1 MKKKRRPDKSDLE
14 VIRDQILDFAC
25 TKHDFK
31 LEKDDFLPEGD
42 WNGVFIV
49 KFRDSSEEDRLY
61 CEAPL
66 GENFFRFGLDLVFD
80 EKVWERE
87 YENISRE
94 VAGYDVALY
103 LSSAGGSPRRL
114 LSGEE
119 EGKRHCRLY
128 SRAWIPNFSQRIFGL
143 TLSNLMDCKAAVLQ
157 NKRYI

>member
-14 VIRDQILDFAC
+14 AIRDQILDFAC

-49 KFRDSSEEDRLY
+49 KFRDSSEEDRLH

-66 GENFFRFGLDLVFD
+66 GESFFRFGLDLVFD

-143 TLSNLMDCKAAVLQ
+143 TLSSLMDCKAAVLQ

>member
-14 VIRDQILDFAC
+14 AIRDQILDFAC

-87 YENISRE
+87 YENIFRE
-94 VAGYDVALY
+94 VAEYDVALY
-103 LSSAGGSPRRL
+103 LSPAGG
-114 LSGEE
+114 EE
-119 EGKRHCRLY
+119 DKRHCRLC

>member
-14 VIRDQILDFAC
+14 AIRDQILDFAC

-49 KFRDSSEEDRLY
+49 KFRDSSEEDRLH

-103 LSSAGGSPRRL
+103 LSSAGGIPRRL

>member
-14 VIRDQILDFAC
+14 AIRDQILDFAC

-49 KFRDSSEEDRLY
+49 KFRDSSEEDRLH

-87 YENISRE
+87 YENIFRE

-103 LSSAGGSPRRL
+103 LSPA
-114 LSGEE
+114 GEE
-119 EGKRHCRLY
+119 EDKRHCRLC

-143 TLSNLMDCKAAVLQ
+143 TLSNLMDCKDAVLSTLS
-157 NKRYI
+157 KK

>member
-14 VIRDQILDFAC
+14 ATRDQILDFAC

-49 KFRDSSEEDRLY
+49 KFRDSSEEDRLH

-66 GENFFRFGLDLVFD
+66 GESFFRFGLDLTFD
-80 EKVWERE
+80 KKIWERE
-87 YENISRE
+87 YENIFRE

-103 LSSAGGSPRRL
+103 LSPAGGSPRLL

-143 TLSNLMDCKAAVLQ
+143 TLSNLMDCKDAVLSILS
-157 NKRYI
+157 KT

>member
-14 VIRDQILDFAC
+14 AIRDQILDFAC

-31 LEKDDFLPEGD
+31 LEADDFLPEGD
-42 WNGVFIV
+42 WSGVFIV
-49 KFRDSSEEDRLY
+49 KFKDNSQEDRLY

-80 EKVWERE
+80 EKVWERK
-87 YENISRE
+87 YENILRE
-94 VAGYDVALY
+94 VSGYDVAIY
-103 LSSAGGSPRRL
+103 LSPDKG
-114 LSGEE
+114 E

-143 TLSNLMDCKAAVLQ
+143 TLSNLMDCKDAVLLMLS
-157 NKRYI
+157 KK

>member
-14 VIRDQILDFAC
+14 AIRDQILDFAC

-49 KFRDSSEEDRLY
+49 KFRDSSEEDRLH

-80 EKVWERE
+80 EKIWERE
-87 YENISRE
+87 YENIFRE
-94 VAGYDVALY
+94 VSGYDVALY
-103 LSSAGGSPRRL
+103 LSPTRG
-114 LSGEE
+114 E

-143 TLSNLMDCKAAVLQ
+143 TLSNLMDCKDAVLSILS
-157 NKRYI
+157 KK

>member
-14 VIRDQILDFAC
+14 AIRDQILDFAC

-42 WNGVFIV
+42 WNGIFIV

-66 GENFFRFGLDLVFD
+66 GENFFRFGLDLAFD
-80 EKVWERE
+80 EKIWERE
-87 YENISRE
+87 YENIFRE
-94 VAGYDVALY
+94 VSGYDVAIY
-103 LSSAGGSPRRL
+103 LNSAK
-114 LSGEE
+114 GE
-119 EGKRHCRLY
+119 GRKRHCRLY

-143 TLSNLMDCKAAVLQ
+143 TLSNLMDCKDAVLSMLS
-157 NKRYI
+157 KK

>member
-14 VIRDQILDFAC
+14 AIRDQILDFAC

-31 LEKDDFLPEGD
+31 LEADVFLPEGD
-42 WNGVFIV
+42 WNGIFIV
-49 KFRDSSEEDRLY
+49 KFRDNSNEDRLY

-80 EKVWERE
+80 EKVWERK
-87 YENISRE
+87 YENILRE
-94 VAGYDVALY
+94 VSGYDVAIY
-103 LSSAGGSPRRL
+103 LSPDKG
-114 LSGEE
+114 E

-143 TLSNLMDCKAAVLQ
+143 TLSNLMDCKDAVMLMLS
-157 NKRYI
+157 KK

>member
-14 VIRDQILDFAC
+14 AIRDQILDFAC

-49 KFRDSSEEDRLY
+49 KFRDSSEEDRLH

-66 GENFFRFGLDLVFD
+66 GESFFRFGLDLVFD

-87 YENISRE
+87 YENIFRE
-94 VAGYDVALY
+94 VAEYDVALY
-103 LSSAGGSPRRL
+103 LSPAGG
-114 LSGEE
+114 EE
-119 EGKRHCRLY
+119 DKRHCRLY

-143 TLSNLMDCKAAVLQ
+143 TLSNLMDCKAAVLS
-157 NKRYI
+157 I

>member
-14 VIRDQILDFAC
+14 AIRDQILDFAC

-42 WNGVFIV
+42 WNGVFFV

-94 VAGYDVALY
+94 VAGYDIALY
-103 LSSAGGSPRRL
+103 LSPAGGSPRRL

-143 TLSNLMDCKAAVLQ
+143 TLSNLMD
-157 NKRYI
+157 

>member
-14 VIRDQILDFAC
+14 AIRDQILDFAC

-49 KFRDSSEEDRLY
+49 KFRDSSEEDRLH

-66 GENFFRFGLDLVFD
+66 GESFFRFGLDLVFD

-87 YENISRE
+87 YENIFRE

-103 LSSAGGSPRRL
+103 LSPAGG
-114 LSGEE
+114 EE
-119 EGKRHCRLY
+119 DKRHCRLY

>member
-14 VIRDQILDFAC
+14 AIRDQILDFAC

-49 KFRDSSEEDRLY
+49 KFKDSSEEDCLY
-61 CEAPL
+61 CDAPL

-80 EKVWERE
+80 EKAWERE
-87 YENISRE
+87 YENIFRE
-94 VAGYDVALY
+94 VAEYDVALY
-103 LSSAGGSPRRL
+103 LSPAGG
-114 LSGEE
+114 E

-157 NKRYI
+157 NKKDI